1 MPFDMVSGRR
11 WRPFAQL

>member
-11 WRPFAQL
+11 WRPFDRL

>member
-11 WRPFAQL
+11 WRPFVSF